1 MKNKYYL
8 IIVAIFTG
16 ALFMSVMNV
25 DDLNALLSVNDDTV
39 RIRVAQWNI
48 GKLNLGKPG
57 KTSITKDI
65 RETKVADYSSFIN
78 DVQADIFFFNE
89 FAPFFSLKDSI
100 NEDKEDL
107 TRNAI
112 LSKYKECHYGPRY
125 GANCNCIATNL
136 SKLDSIKVVDYT
148 KKDQHRYY
156 LSSDIVVRGIK
167 IKVVSTHLDYKDER
181 SSQIEELLETF
192 AYDDYVI
199 ICGDF
204 NIKKLAE
211 FDIFKSKGYEVANH
225 GFAGNLITHRTTNSA
240 GYFDNII
247 TKGLD
252 IANVT
257 VYKTAL
263 SDHYAIASDL
273 VLHLK

>member
-65 RETKVADYSSFIN
+65 RETKVADYSSFID

-167 IKVVSTHLDYKDER
+167 IKVVSTHLDIKDER
-181 SSQIEELLETF
+181 INQVKELLEAF
-192 AYDDYVI
+192 ANDKYVI

-204 NIKKLAE
+204 NIKAVSE
-211 FDIFKSKGYEVANH
+211 YHVFKKNGYNVANQ
-225 GFAGNLITHRTTNSA
+225 GFAGNIKTYRTSNSGA
-240 GYFDNII
+240 CLDNII

-252 IANVT
+252 IVNVT
-257 VYKTAL
+257 AYKTAL
-263 SDHYAIASDL
+263 SDHYAIASDMI
-273 VLHLK
+273 LKLK